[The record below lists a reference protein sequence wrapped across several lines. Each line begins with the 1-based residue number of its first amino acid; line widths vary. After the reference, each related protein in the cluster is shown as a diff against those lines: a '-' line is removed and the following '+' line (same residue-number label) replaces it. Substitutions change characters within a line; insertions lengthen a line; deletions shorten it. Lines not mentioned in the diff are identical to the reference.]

1 MSDTP
6 EYDAWNAGGAYP
18 TTNAVNAEGQ
28 SVPIGDVGY
37 TDPSLDFSA
46 SALQTDATAA
56 QLPSPSAISS
66 AAAGAASLAT
76 LLAAG
81 VTAFGQD
88 LGMSEN
94 TAAGVAGALQDAG
107 EGAAAGAEIGS
118 LFPGIGTLIG
128 AGVGALAGG
137 ILGFFTGESAD
148 AAKQKQQQIAEDK
161 ALISETTT
169 LQQAN
174 AEMVNAKTQIGMYGT
189 ALQVLPTEEAGQEA
203 TAKQTGEANYASL
216 LGNFGSVSAHAGQMG
231 TEAVKGSSAGA
242 AEVAPAIELGQFTGG
257 SIASGDIDKFNVD
270 EADRDFK
277 SGVAQ
282 PVNGGTF
289 AAGMASVQ
297 NQAYQNWT
305 SYNNQVSMYQNSVI
319 PTLQST
325 IATATSQIN
334 QLTAAG
340 ASVTGPVV

>member
-1 MSDTP
+1 MSDVA
-6 EYDAWNAGGAYP
+6 DNWLNGGAYP
-18 TTNAVNAEGQ
+18 INAEGA

-37 TDPSLDFSA
+37 NDPALSFSD
-46 SALQTDATAA
+46 SALQPAA
-56 QLPSPSAISS
+56 VKKLLSPSDISS
-66 AAAGAASLAT
+66 AAAGVAGISA

-107 EGAAAGAEIGS
+107 EGAVAGAEIGS
-118 LFPGIGTLIG
+118 IFGPLGTLIG
-128 AGVGALAGG
+128 GGIGALAGG
-137 ILGFFTGESAD
+137 IFGFVNGESAD
-148 AAKQKQQQIAEDK
+148 SAKQKQQQIAEDK

-174 AEMVNAKTQIGMYGT
+174 EEVLNANTQIGMYKT

-203 TAKQTGEANYASL
+203 SAKQTGEANYASL
-216 LGNFGSVSAHAGQMG
+216 LGNFGAVGAHAGQMG

-257 SIASGDIDKFNVD
+257 SVAKGNLDVFNVD
-270 EADRDFK
+270 EADRDFT
-277 SGVAQ
+277 SGVGQ

-289 AAGMASVQ
+289 ASGMASVQ

-305 SYNNQVSMYQNSVI
+305 SYNNQVAMYQNSVI

-325 IATATSQIN
+325 IATATAQIN